1 MARTSTWTG
10 WIVFGGW
17 LMIIIGSVTFLE
29 GLIAVVRDKYYVFTP
44 EQIIVFDVTTWGW
57 LMMLWGIVLGAAGL
71 ALAAGKG
78 WARWF
83 VIVVG
88 GINFLVQ
95 LSFLG
100 SFAYPLWG
108 LTALGLTVVVLYAV
122 IVHWEA
128 REQYA

>member
-17 LMIIIGSVTFLE
+17 LMMIVGSVVFLE
-29 GLIAVVRDKYYVFTP
+29 GLIAVIRDKYYVFQP
-44 EQIIVFDVTTWGW
+44 GQLIILDVTKWGW
-57 LMMLWGIVLGAAGL
+57 LMMLWGIVLGLAGVGL
-71 ALAAGKG
+71 AVGKG

-83 VIVVG
+83 TIVVG

-108 LTALGLTVVVLYAV
+108 LTTLGLTAVVLYAV

-128 REQYA
+128 REPQY